1 MNFLDLSGIAISSP
15 SYISMVFDDLKPI
28 LTIVFGLMMG
38 FAILEYIIDL
48 AEEFM
53 EKREARKEYE
63 RKLELEAIK
72 PVMEEFH
79 KHEVE
84 RKREEM
90 IKEA

>member
-1 MNFLDLSGIAISSP
+1 MNFIDLSETASLFP
-15 SYISMVFDDLKPI
+15 SYISGVFDDLKPI
-28 LTIVFGLMMG
+28 LTIVFGLMIG

-53 EKREARKEYE
+53 ERKRAREEYE
-63 RKLELEAIK
+63 RELELEAIR
-72 PVMEEFH
+72 PVMKEFH

-84 RKREEM
+84 RKREEI